1 MSKLTLIR
9 GETLLIFTTHGE
21 WMLAKKSSFFNK
33 IQFHL
38 TLILCLF
45 LTNSFFISEVNAD
58 VLILKNG
65 QTIRADKVKMK
76 NGNLVE
82 YKVGNETKVI
92 EFSKVDSILPENPVS
107 KKPKVKPGP
116 ALVLEESPKVVAKP
130 QIEEG
135 KVEKA
140 VKEDIPFSKSRTS
153 RTLQALVPGWSPLLL
168 ADDRRTQLSGGLIAL
183 SELIVLYRGYEFF
196 HSSKPY
202 FRSPLNPS
210 PESVIPLLASSLN
223 TGATLYFQI
232 EARGKVITTEG
243 HIMEKSEYQSQQK
256 FYGIALFALISLDI
270 YLSNTILY
278 RGNLKSVS
286 LSPLD
291 GGHGSSIS
299 ITWVF

>member
-168 ADDRRTQLSGGLIAL
+168 ADDRTAQFTGGIICLSQIYLFW
-183 SELIVLYRGYEFF
+183 RGQEFF
-196 HSSKPY
+196 TKP
-202 FRSPLNPS
+202 
-210 PESVIPLLASSLN
+210 
-223 TGATLYFQI
+223 
-232 EARGKVITTEG
+232 KV
-243 HIMEKSEYQSQQK
+243 
-256 FYGIALFALISLDI
+256 FF
-270 YLSNTILY
+270 
-278 RGNLKSVS
+278 
-286 LSPLD
+286 
-291 GGHGSSIS
+291 
-299 ITWVF
+299 